1 MVSKEKLQNFL
12 TYDYTGYKKEDGTT
26 SWLRTGNIV
35 KFNDVNYYG
44 QFDAVTESTLPSGYI
59 IPAAFKNIALHL
71 QKLGVKVE
79 QLQKGQSYT
88 GEIFSVEKL
97 KKSERKFEGHFM
109 AAAEGKFSAGTRKF
123 KKGDYIVALDQP
135 LANLI
140 FYMLEP
146 QSDDGLVTWN
156 FFDEALSTAGTNNK
170 LVEYPVFK
178 YYKK

>member
-1 MVSKEKLQNFL
+1 
-12 TYDYTGYKKEDGTT
+12 
-26 SWLRTGNIV
+26 
-35 KFNDVNYYG
+35 
-44 QFDAVTESTLPSGYI
+44 
-59 IPAAFKNIALHL
+59 
-71 QKLGVKVE
+71 
-79 QLQKGQSYT
+79 
-88 GEIFSVEKL
+88 
-97 KKSERKFEGHFM
+97 M
-109 AAAEGKFSAGTRKF
+109 ATAEGKFSAATRKF

-156 FFDEALSTAGTNNK
+156 FFDEALSAAGVNNK

>member
-12 TYDYTGYKKEDGTT
+12 TYDYVGYTKDDGST

-35 KFNDVNYYG
+35 KFSDVNYYG

-59 IPAAFKNIALHL
+59 IPAVYKNIAQHL

-79 QLQKGQSYT
+79 QLQKNQFYT
-88 GEIFSVEKL
+88 GEVFMVETL

-109 AAAEGKFSAGTRKF
+109 ATAEGKFSAATRKF

-135 LANLI
+135 LVNLI

-156 FFDEALSTAGTNNK
+156 FFDETLRAAGANNK